1 MKPMVVMAAKAAG
14 IVGNELLRF
23 HKNRHQFNLQ
33 VSSKGVDGPVTQLDQ
48 YAEQRLIELLKK
60 SYPKHSFLGEEFGLQ
75 EGKGDDAEWCWVIDP
90 LDGTQNFVNGFPHF
104 CISIAVQHKGV
115 TQHAVIYDPV
125 RDELFSA
132 SRGEGAFLSLGVDL
146 NATDSFLDQRRIRVG
161 DKNTLQDSF
170 LAVGHPPKV
179 ERHGEII
186 SYAEQHFASLLAV
199 TKAGANIRRAGSAA
213 LDLAYVA
220 AGRFDGFFEVNLKP
234 WDIAAGELIVR
245 EAGGTV
251 VDARGGEGSM
261 QNGQVIACSMKL
273 LKPLMRTVVPAWGEA
288 IR

>member
-104 CISIAVQHKGV
+104 CISLAVQHKGV

-125 RDELFSA
+125 RAELFSA
-132 SRGEGAFLSLGVDL
+132 RRGAGAFLSLGVDL

-161 DKNTLQDSF
+161 DKNTLQDMF
-170 LAVGHPPKV
+170 LRKGDPWRRR
-179 ERHGEII
+179 RHD
-186 SYAEQHFASLLAV
+186 A
-199 TKAGANIRRAGSAA
+199 AA
-213 LDLAYVA
+213 LRAEPEPTRWRRDPRLL
-220 AGRFDGFFEVNLKP
+220 GFDRRRQRYAV
-234 WDIAAGELIVR
+234 
-245 EAGGTV
+245 
-251 VDARGGEGSM
+251 
-261 QNGQVIACSMKL
+261 Q
-273 LKPLMRTVVPAWGEA
+273 
-288 IR
+288 